1 MKKKIVLLFLTDI
14 YFILNE
20 IYFITLRSAKSASH
34 VLLITRVHLC
44 HLREWL
50 RFMVCIR
57 YCCPE
62 MRILLNTSFFFFF
75 FWHYVSPLSEL
86 ASKILLSKIT
96 PAHNGLTA
104 VMVVLVTEST
114 LGQVPQLA
122 RVICQHIIFCD
133 LCLEHQI
140 QADTKKTRNQQW

>member
-1 MKKKIVLLFLTDI
+1 MKKKIVLLFLTDVH
-14 YFILNE
+14 FILNE

-62 MRILLNTSFFFFF
+62 MRILLNTSFFFF
-75 FWHYVSPLSEL
+75 LL
-86 ASKILLSKIT
+86 A
-96 PAHNGLTA
+96 
-104 VMVVLVTEST
+104 
-114 LGQVPQLA
+114 
-122 RVICQHIIFCD
+122 
-133 LCLEHQI
+133 LCLPI
-140 QADTKKTRNQQW
+140 IWTSFKNTIVKNNTSSQWAYSSDGGFSNWVNLRPSAIAGSSHMSAYYFLWLMLRTLDIGRHKED